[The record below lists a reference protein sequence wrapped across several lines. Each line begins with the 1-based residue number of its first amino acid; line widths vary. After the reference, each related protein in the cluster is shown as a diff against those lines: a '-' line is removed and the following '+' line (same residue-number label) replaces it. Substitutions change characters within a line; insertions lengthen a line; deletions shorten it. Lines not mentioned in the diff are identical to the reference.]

1 MENEK
6 TMTVVALQKRVK
18 ENICFLEDKTILV
31 KTNQL
36 IDEKF
41 AGLYFI

>member
-18 ENICFLEDKTILV
+18 ENISFLENKTIFSKDKSV
-31 KTNQL
+31 NR
-36 IDEKF
+36 
-41 AGLYFI
+41 